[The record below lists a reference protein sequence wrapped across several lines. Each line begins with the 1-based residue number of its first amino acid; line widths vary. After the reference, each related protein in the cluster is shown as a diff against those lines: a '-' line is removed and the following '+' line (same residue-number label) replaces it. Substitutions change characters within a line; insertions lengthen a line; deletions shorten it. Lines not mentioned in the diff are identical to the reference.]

1 MSQII
6 KLSINPTEN
15 EEKIKTLKSYIAQ
28 LINTL
33 AETER
38 NVASESYEVRMCC
51 VKGYEGDTYACN
63 SCEEHKILYLN
74 HIEDAVKKRY
84 KYMLE

>member
-1 MSQII
+1 MAKII
-6 KLSINPTEN
+6 KLSINPTES
-15 EEKIKTLKSYIAQ
+15 EEKIKTLKSYIAE

-51 VKGYEGDTYACN
+51 VGGYDGDTMECGN
-63 SCEEHKILYLN
+63 CEKHKVLYLN
-74 HIEDAVKKRY
+74 HIEDAVKERY
-84 KYMLE
+84 KWMLE

>member
-1 MSQII
+1 MSKII
-6 KLSINPTEN
+6 KLSIKPTES
-15 EEKIKTLKSYIAQ
+15 EEKIKTLKSYIAE

-51 VKGYEGDTYACN
+51 VKGYDGDTMECGN
-63 SCEEHKILYLN
+63 CEKHKLSYLQ
-74 HIEDAVKKRY
+74 HIEDATRQRY
-84 KYMLE
+84 KFMLE

>member
-1 MSQII
+1 MAKTI
-6 KLSINPTEN
+6 KLYTKPTAGD
-15 EEKIKTLKSYIAQ
+15 EEIKKLKSYIAE

-51 VKGYEGDTYACN
+51 VKGYDGDTMECGN
-63 SCEEHKILYLN
+63 CEKHKVLYLN
-74 HIEDAVKKRY
+74 HIEDAVKERY
-84 KYMLE
+84 KWMLE